1 MRFNTIKERRRDKM
15 KGKPMKRWLIGC
27 IVFVIILT
35 SSSAYAQKLVT
46 FRPDAESGVFMG
58 FKWNENI
65 ATINNPSY
73 SVIETYTTEHQNRAT
88 NKDEPKIIP
97 GLTAANIKS
106 ILEKSWGL
114 VFSGPQKGKLL
125 LHDSGE
131 AVDSDTGIHLMCDIY
146 ETSPQKVQWVNF
158 IVDASYVMGLIEID
172 RITKLAERY
181 FSSCVTI
188 SYDGANPTK
197 AKQWVAKNVSKAI
210 KPGELSI
217 QIGKAE
223 IKLFGTEYMRTLQI
237 TPIGGATPLY

>member
-1 MRFNTIKERRRDKM
+1 M
-15 KGKPMKRWLIGC
+15 KGLLIRC
-27 IVFVIILT
+27 VVILFVIILT
-35 SSSAYAQKLVT
+35 SNLAYAQKLIA
-46 FRPDAESGVFMG
+46 FNLDAKSNIFMSL
-58 FKWNENI
+58 KLKENGSTVRNLPHLSI
-65 ATINNPSY
+65 HQYHYLVEKN
-73 SVIETYTTEHQNRAT
+73 VIEYHQRSKN
-88 NKDEPKIIP
+88 NNEPKIIP

-106 ILEKSWGL
+106 ILEKNWGV

-131 AVDSDTGIHLMCDIY
+131 TIDSNTGVHLICDIY

-158 IVDASYVMGLIEID
+158 IVDASSVMGLVEVD
-172 RITKLAERY
+172 QITKVTERY
-181 FSSCVTI
+181 FSSCATI

-197 AKQWVAKNVSKAI
+197 AKQWVAKNVWKAV
-210 KPGELSI
+210 KPGELST